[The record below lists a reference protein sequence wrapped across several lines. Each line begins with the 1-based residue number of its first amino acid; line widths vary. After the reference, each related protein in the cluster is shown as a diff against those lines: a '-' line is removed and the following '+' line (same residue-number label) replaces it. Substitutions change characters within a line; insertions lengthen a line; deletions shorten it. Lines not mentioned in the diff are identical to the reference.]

1 VTLCSSLSRPY
12 SNSMAAIAVAVSHH
26 PAAAQALNELAET
39 NLSRREWG
47 RMLEALK
54 GDLGLPNNHH
64 GKITSMG
71 DYLDQAG
78 EFLGN
83 LLEYLP

>member
-1 VTLCSSLSRPY
+1 
-12 SNSMAAIAVAVSHH
+12 M
-26 PAAAQALNELAET
+26 ALNELAET

-54 GDLGLPNNHH
+54 KDLGLPNNHH

-78 EFLGN
+78 EFIGN